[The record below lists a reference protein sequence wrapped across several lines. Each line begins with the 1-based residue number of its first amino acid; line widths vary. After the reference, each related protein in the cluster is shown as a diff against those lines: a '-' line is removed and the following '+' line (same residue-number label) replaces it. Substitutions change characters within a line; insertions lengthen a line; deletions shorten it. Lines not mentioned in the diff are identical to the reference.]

1 MASINRLPMSVV
13 TNWLA
18 NATKQPL
25 NKGIARQRLRQ
36 TNHFYRQ
43 VFGFAFPYL
52 KGIWREIP

>member
-25 NKGIARQRLRQ
+25 NKGITANQPLLQ
-36 TNHFYRQ
+36 NRQ
-43 VFGFAFPYL
+43 VFGRLQFPYL
-52 KGIWREIP
+52 KEYGEKSLE

>member
-1 MASINRLPMSVV
+1 MSVV

-25 NKGIARQRLRQ
+25 NKGIARAKITANQPLLQ
-36 TNHFYRQ
+36 NRQ
-43 VFGFAFPYL
+43 VFGRLHPYL